1 MCSGYGRSHSS
12 YARLTVRPEHG
23 QLRLEYCGALMIT
36 GDRVQGVEADRIVF
50 ERTAAR
56 RDKPG

>member
-1 MCSGYGRSHSS
+1 
-12 YARLTVRPEHG
+12 LTVRPEHG